1 MEDKK
6 RSCFRRYFPYSELR
20 MSEKAELAAVTAY
33 FGVSW
38 PELNEGLTY
47 HDIVRP
53 TDAGLTLI
61 EFYFRKYKSSAPLQG
76 AGAELVYHRLPWR
89 EPDAPYLL
97 EVLFE
102 DDYLIVVNKP
112 SGLQVLPGGLYQ
124 QRSVL
129 TQLQWHA
136 CKPTTTSSGCQ
147 KTHPVPV
154 HRLGR
159 GTSGILL
166 CAKTKLCKSRLAAY
180 FAEGTSVV
188 EDKCTNSECNTM
200 RKICKIYRTLV
211 SGVMDMDE
219 VVIKQPIGTIKYPGV
234 AKGLYVAS
242 PSGKPALSSV
252 RVLERDSENNCTL
265 VQVEIQSGRPHQ
277 IRIHL
282 SFIGYPLIGD
292 PLYVSG
298 GQPKCFHPELM
309 DESFEKDGG
318 YQRPENPVPGDCGYY
333 LHAHQIG
340 LIHPIT
346 NELIKITAPL
356 PAILQTREE
365 REAS

>member
-1 MEDKK
+1 
-6 RSCFRRYFPYSELR
+6 
-20 MSEKAELAAVTAY
+20 
-33 FGVSW
+33 
-38 PELNEGLTY
+38 
-47 HDIVRP
+47 
-53 TDAGLTLI
+53 
-61 EFYFRKYKSSAPLQG
+61 
-76 AGAELVYHRLPWR
+76 
-89 EPDAPYLL
+89 
-97 EVLFE
+97 
-102 DDYLIVVNKP
+102 
-112 SGLQVLPGGLYQ
+112 
-124 QRSVL
+124 
-129 TQLQWHA
+129 
-136 CKPTTTSSGCQ
+136 
-147 KTHPVPV
+147 
-154 HRLGR
+154 
-159 GTSGILL
+159 
-166 CAKTKLCKSRLAAY
+166 
-180 FAEGTSVV
+180 
-188 EDKCTNSECNTM
+188 M
-200 RKICKIYRTLV
+200 RKICKIYRALV

-282 SFIGYPLIGD
+282 SFIGFPLIGD

-309 DESFEKDGG
+309 DESFEEDGG
-318 YQRPENPVPGDCGYY
+318 YQRPENPVPGDCGYN
-333 LHAHQIG
+333 LHAHQIC

-365 REAS
+365 REASQPNSS